1 MFEQVSCY
9 HCGSEE
15 SELVFETPDRLTG
28 NPGLFTYVRCDHCG
42 LIRLDPRVAREDL
55 GDYDDG
61 ERGEWALEPSGKAG
75 QKALDMALTQ
85 RARDRDRLVRSHARR
100 ADGGAILDVG
110 CGPGEFLV
118 RQRDKRGRVVTGVDM
133 KDYSAP
139 MRELGIPFVHGA
151 IYDHDWGE
159 ATFDVIT
166 MWHSLARDYDP
177 RRALCTARDLLAPGG
192 RIVVEV
198 PRFGSASQK
207 VMRSRWPGLRAPLH
221 TVMFEKRTLTAMV
234 SAAGLD
240 VVDYLPFGA
249 TRAAHYWLGGVAAAA
264 TRGRGLESSNWAI
277 PYAAASALARPW
289 APLARRLNVATQTI
303 ICG

>member
-15 SELVFETPDRLTG
+15 HEQVLETPDRLSG
-28 NPGLFTYVRCDHCG
+28 HPGLFSYVRCDHCG
-42 LIRLDPRVAREDL
+42 LIFLNPRVERDQL
-55 GDYDDG
+55 GEFDDG
-61 ERGEWALEPSGKAG
+61 ERGEWALEPSSKTGK
-75 QKALDMALTQ
+75 KALDAALRQ
-85 RARDRDRLVRSHARR
+85 RARDRDRLVRTRARLE
-100 ADGGAILDVG
+100 DGGTMLDVG
-110 CGPGEFLV
+110 CGPGEFLI
-118 RQRDKRGRVVTGVDM
+118 RQRDRRGRAVTGVDM
-133 KDYSAP
+133 KDCSTP

-151 IYDHDWGE
+151 IYDHEWGDQ
-159 ATFDVIT
+159 TFDVIT

-177 RRALCTARDLLAPGG
+177 SRALRTARDLLAPGG
-192 RIVVEV
+192 RLVVEV

-207 VMRSRWPGLRAPLH
+207 IMRSRWPGLRAPLH

-240 VVDYLPFGA
+240 VVDYLPYGA

-264 TRGRGLESSNWAI
+264 TRGRGMDASSWAI